1 MKERVQKIIAERG
14 VCSRRAAEKL
24 IAEGRVK
31 VNGRKIILGASCD
44 TKNDLI
50 TIDGKRIAGKR
61 QKDVYLLAYKPRGY
75 VTTASDDRGRKTVME
90 LLQDVEERVYPVG
103 RLDMASE
110 GLLLLTNDGALARVL
125 THPSCGIEKE
135 YQVTVLGDTEKAIP
149 MFEAGMTLDDGFQTA
164 PARVRVIK
172 LIDEKTVLSVV
183 ITQGH
188 NRQIRKMCEAAGL
201 TVRRLVR
208 VSIGQLKLGDMHAGE
223 CRPATKKEMDYL
235 QGLTKKAVAEAQE
248 N

>member
-14 VCSRRAAEKL
+14 ICSRRAAEKM

-31 VNGRKIILGASCD
+31 VNGRKVLLGASCD
-44 TKNDLI
+44 SKNDLI

-61 QKDVYLLAYKPRGY
+61 QKDVYMLAYKPRGY

-164 PARVRVIK
+164 PARVRVVK
-172 LIDEKTVLSVV
+172 LIDEKTVLSIV

-208 VSIGQLKLGDMHAGE
+208 VSIGQLKLGDMRSGT
-223 CRPATKKEMDYL
+223 CRPATQKEINYL
-235 QGLTKKAVAEAQE
+235 QNLTRQADEASQRD
-248 N
+248 